1 MRAPAAHVVTRP
13 GTITSMAGTCVKKVR
28 FPTSWSTCFRTS
40 AGPRHASRTHSR
52 ARQSA
57 RHPRCTPRWAAPIV
71 LAKRRPVA
79 PAAVAPMIS
88 RVSTRRCT
96 ASESAIDGAPV
107 VVEST
112 KCVAGFSF
120 EDGSRGSVLT
130 DCAGALCY
138 DLADPGARPE
148 APIAHVSPSSRGPGR
163 GPFKAKTRVRIPLGT
178 PYQR

>member
-1 MRAPAAHVVTRP
+1 MTGSCRRAE
-13 GTITSMAGTCVKKVR
+13 TS
-28 FPTSWSTCFRTS
+28 
-40 AGPRHASRTHSR
+40 GPRSHEAYIAGVERIVAR
-52 ARQSA
+52 ANA
-57 RHPRCTPRWAAPIV
+57 FGFWAAPIV

-88 RVSTRRCT
+88 RVSTRRGT

-112 KCVAGFSF
+112 KCVAGSSF

-130 DCAGALCY
+130 DCAEALCY

-178 PYQR
+178 P